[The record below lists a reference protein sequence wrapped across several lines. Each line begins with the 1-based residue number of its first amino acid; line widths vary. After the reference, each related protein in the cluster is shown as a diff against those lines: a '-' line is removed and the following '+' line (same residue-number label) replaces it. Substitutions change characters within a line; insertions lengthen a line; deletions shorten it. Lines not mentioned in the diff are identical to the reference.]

1 MITNDNDDY
10 NAEANAYGCWK
21 LAIREL
27 RLDEIRAGRATP
39 RIDDAEEMEV
49 AREAG
54 FQFVDAQTHRRS
66 A

>member
-1 MITNDNDDY
+1 MITNDNDGY
-10 NAEANAYGCWK
+10 NAEANSYECWK
-21 LAIREL
+21 LAIRSM

-39 RIDDAEEMEV
+39 RTDDPEEMEA

-54 FQFVDAQTHRRS
+54 FKIVDAQTHRRS

>member
-1 MITNDNDDY
+1 MITNENDGYD
-10 NAEANAYGCWK
+10 AADNAYGCYK
-21 LAIREL
+21 LAIRTL
-27 RLDEIRAGRATP
+27 RLEGIRAGRITP

-54 FQFVDAQTHRRS
+54 FHVIEASAHRRS